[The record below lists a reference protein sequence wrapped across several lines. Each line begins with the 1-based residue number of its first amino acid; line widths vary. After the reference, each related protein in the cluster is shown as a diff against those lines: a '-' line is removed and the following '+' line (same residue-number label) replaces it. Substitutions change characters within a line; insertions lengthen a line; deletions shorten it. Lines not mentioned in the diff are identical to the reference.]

1 MVNLR
6 AEVTEL
12 RKTPTGI
19 MNHIKKRYNR
29 ISGIYDYLEWP
40 AEFMLLKWR
49 KELLKE
55 AAGKTL
61 EVGIGTGKNLPWYP
75 SEVLLTGIDFSE
87 QMINKARIKARKR
100 GDRPELKVMDAEDMQ
115 FEDNSFDTV
124 VTSCVFCSVPNPVRG
139 LQEIRRVC
147 KNGGKILMLEHVRSN
162 HRMAGKLMDI
172 LNPISCRIIGENV
185 NRRTYDNLIEA
196 GFDKN
201 DIEVKNLWFD
211 IVKKFR
217 IINHK

>member
-1 MVNLR
+1 
-6 AEVTEL
+6 
-12 RKTPTGI
+12 
-19 MNHIKKRYNR
+19 MNQIKERYNR
-29 ISGIYDYLEWP
+29 ISGIYDFLEWP
-40 AEFMLLKWR
+40 VEFMLLKWR

-75 SEVLLTGIDFSE
+75 AEVLLTGIDFSE
-87 QMINKARIKARKR
+87 QMINKARRNARKR

-124 VTSCVFCSVPNPVRG
+124 VTSCVFCSVPNPVSG

-172 LNPISCRIIGENV
+172 LNPIPCRIIGENV

-201 DIEVKNLWFD
+201 DIEAKNLWFD

>member
-1 MVNLR
+1 
-6 AEVTEL
+6 
-12 RKTPTGI
+12 
-19 MNHIKKRYNR
+19 MNHIKKRYNK

-40 AEFMLLKWR
+40 VELMLLKWR

-75 SEVLLTGIDFSE
+75 AEVLLTGIDFSE
-87 QMINKARIKARKR
+87 RMINKARRKSRKR
-100 GDRPELKVMDAEDMQ
+100 GNRPELKVMDAEDMQ

-162 HRMAGKLMDI
+162 HRMAGKLMDV
-172 LNPISCRIIGENV
+172 LNPIPCRIIGENV

-196 GFDKN
+196 GFDQN
-201 DIEVKNLWFD
+201 DIEAKNLWFD

-217 IINHK
+217 ILNHK